1 MFRQRF
7 IQYAF
12 DIPYAIFYLHLICN
26 GIIQYNCKIEK
37 KSIIHR
43 SRYHM
48 KSFCP
53 KADMCLLY
61 SHFIVKNIIL
71 LLPTFL
77 QYNKIWQTA
86 TKRLLSYVRWKC
98 TTNDICVMYIF
109 CEGNIRL
116 QNLHFFSQENAVKY
130 WSPYYNITFSCWN
143 NQKLIYMVLFL
154 KNAISHLSFKF
165 AIREHFDVVRNA
177 T

>member
-1 MFRQRF
+1 MQYFTCILFATVSSNTIAKLKRKVSY
-7 IQYAF
+7 IQVE
-12 DIPYAIFYLHLICN
+12 IMWNL
-26 GIIQYNCKIEK
+26 
-37 KSIIHR
+37 S
-43 SRYHM
+43 
-48 KSFCP
+48 CP

-86 TKRLLSYVRWKC
+86 TKRLLSYVRWKY

-143 NQKLIYMVLFL
+143 NQKLIYRVLFL
-154 KNAISHLSFKF
+154 KNAISGLKLYICITGTFWCSKKCYQRRYRK
-165 AIREHFDVVRNA
+165 I
-177 T
+177 